1 MDPLDL
7 RNVAARQAMEQQA
20 KTRFYDQG
28 FTLFMHMCKDKT
40 LVTDQEIAD
49 VAQEAIR
56 RVNIYHQVVHLIESN
71 KR

>member
-20 KTRFYDQG
+20 KVRFYDQG
-28 FTLFMHMCKDKT
+28 FTLYMHMCKDKIFT
-40 LVTDQEIAD
+40 TDQEIAD

-56 RVNIYHQVVHLIESN
+56 RVNIYHQVVHFIESN

>member
-28 FTLFMHMCKDKT
+28 FTLYMHMCKDKIFT
-40 LVTDQEIAD
+40 TDQEIAD
-49 VAQEAIR
+49 IAQEAIR

>member
-28 FTLFMHMCKDKT
+28 FTLYMHMCKDKIFT
-40 LVTDQEIAD
+40 TDQEIAD

-56 RVNIYHQVVHLIESN
+56 RVNIHHQVVHLIESN

>member
-1 MDPLDL
+1 MDQMVLN
-7 RNVAARQAMEQQA
+7 NVAARQAMEQQA

-49 VAQEAIR
+49 IAQEAIR

>member
-1 MDPLDL
+1 MDPLYL
-7 RNVAARQAMEQQA
+7 RNDAARQSMEQQA
-20 KTRFYDQG
+20 KVRFYDQG
-28 FTLFMHMCKDKT
+28 FTLYMHMCKDKIFT
-40 LVTDQEIAD
+40 TDQEIAD

>member
-28 FTLFMHMCKDKT
+28 FTLFIHMCKDKT